1 MTQKTVHITNHTL
14 DPSAATLKPITTPVP
29 STATTKKPTI
39 KIFPAVNP
47 VDKCTLKAAV
57 EASIGGKKY
66 CVKSLGESTYSTAEA
81 KCRSRNAKLP
91 MPRSSQENSDFMKVL
106 SKLWL
111 NPSQDTGNP
120 VILGMVDSAVGYLIG
135 NYFSLVFFSVIL
147 KFRGLV

>member
-1 MTQKTVHITNHTL
+1 M
-14 DPSAATLKPITTPVP
+14 P

-47 VDKCTLKAAV
+47 VDMCTLKAAV

-66 CVKSLGESTYSTAEA
+66 CVNSLGESTYSTAEA

-91 MPRSSQENSDFMKVL
+91 MPRNSQENSDFLYVL
-106 SKLWL
+106 SKMGL
-111 NPSQDTGNP
+111 NPNHNNGNP
-120 VILGMVDSAVGYLIG
+120 VILGMVDSSIGQVIG
-135 NYFSLVFFSVIL
+135 NYFALAFFAVIL